1 MFSTPR
7 STSEISAACSPS
19 SLLGQHQCLSHE
31 HLGIIEGLLCYLR
44 LHHHALS
51 GVLFEY
57 PDYLEMECSTDPHC
71 IGVNQFLADECSTST
86 AKLGYYRGNGGISH
100 LYLRDQVSG
109 LLLSEE
115 LDRLVFL
122 QTSRCLMQI
131 VQAVA
136 AFRVFTDGDGVKVE
150 KKAPRIN
157 YVGFIAP
164 LMTLVSSWIHA

>member
-1 MFSTPR
+1 MQLIDLRGFFLFVVLYLTTRSYHTQLPHASLSTESKADGR
-7 STSEISAACSPS
+7 FCHQFLADIGSTSASTGLDQNIRFRIF
-19 SLLGQHQCLSHE
+19 LGFCH
-31 HLGIIEGLLCYLR
+31 
-44 LHHHALS
+44 
-51 GVLFEY
+51 
-57 PDYLEMECSTDPHC
+57 
-71 IGVNQFLADECSTST
+71 QFLADECSTST

-100 LYLRDQVSG
+100 LYLRDQVGG

-122 QTSRCLMQI
+122 QTPCCLMQI
-131 VQAVA
+131 IQAVA
-136 AFRVFTDGDGVKVE
+136 AFGIFTDGDGVKVE